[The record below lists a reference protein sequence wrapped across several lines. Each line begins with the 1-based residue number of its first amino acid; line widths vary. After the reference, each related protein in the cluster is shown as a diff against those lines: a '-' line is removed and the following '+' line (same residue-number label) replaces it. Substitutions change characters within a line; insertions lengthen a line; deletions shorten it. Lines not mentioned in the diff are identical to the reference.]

1 MANTSFTAPSE
12 RDIFYFRTRC
22 RNRFYQAV
30 VAYFALQAQEKGLTQ
45 AELAKLL
52 GKDAAQINRWLSG
65 PGNWTLDTIS
75 DLLLAMNAELDEPH
89 VISFDEERSDAR
101 SATNAQF
108 FDRSASA
115 TAASSAGRL
124 EILRT
129 GT

>member
-1 MANTSFTAPSE
+1 MQSTFSAPSE
-12 RDIFYFRTRC
+12 RDIVYFRTRC

-30 VAYFALQAQEKGLTQ
+30 VAYFAEQAEHKGLTQ

-75 DLLLAMNAELDEPH
+75 DLLLAMNAELDDPH
-89 VISFDEERSDAR
+89 VVSFDDVR
-101 SATNAQF
+101 ATATCSTDGF
-108 FDRSASA
+108 VRIDRSN
-115 TAASSAGRL
+115 THTSSSRPVEL
-124 EILRT
+124 KRT